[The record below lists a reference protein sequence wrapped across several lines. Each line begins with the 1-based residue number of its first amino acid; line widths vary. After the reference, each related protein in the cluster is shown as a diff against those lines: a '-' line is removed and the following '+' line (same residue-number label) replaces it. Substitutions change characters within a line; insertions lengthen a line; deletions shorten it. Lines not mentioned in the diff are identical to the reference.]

1 MKAHTADYCITVGY
15 WPSDMADPP
24 VSISLLAM
32 MLTTIG
38 QQVTFLQDKNILPKT
53 GLCRKCYATIL
64 GEYKVKKNE
73 RYWRCTKCNIT
84 TSLRFGTILYQTKL
98 KLINFIMLVY
108 SFTKPPLLQESRLTG
123 GGSPNLMVLVEWK
136 VPVEGFMGAAN
147 CFH

>member
-1 MKAHTADYCITVGY
+1 MKAHTADYYITVGY
-15 WPSDMADPP
+15 WQSDMADPP
-24 VSISLLAM
+24 VSISLFAM

-108 SFTKPPLLQESRLTG
+108 CFTERNRTNAQTSNKASLPQENYKDITMLGTT
-123 GGSPNLMVLVEWK
+123 NY
-136 VPVEGFMGAAN
+136 
-147 CFH
+147 